1 MTGCRHRPRLDRW
14 RTALL
19 AMLLIASFGAVRPA
33 LAKSIVADID
43 HHLIAITTD
52 FSGDDVLIF
61 GAIDQPGDVVMA
73 LWGPLTEVQVH
84 HKERVAGIWINRE
97 MVTFDD
103 VPSFYG
109 LSSSRPLDEILT
121 PDMLS
126 RYQLGVGQLQIKTLA
141 ADVDNLDEAP
151 AYRDALLRVRQQGQL
166 YAEKPGR
173 VNFVGD
179 RLFRANLRLPSTVP
193 TGKFLVEVYFVRDGA
208 VVDAQTIPLVISKV
222 GFGADIYRFANKH
235 GFAYGVIA
243 LITSFLAGWL
253 AHLIFRRR

>member
-1 MTGCRHRPRLDRW
+1 MSGRR
-14 RTALL
+14 AFLL
-19 AMLLIASFGAVRPA
+19 AVLLAVGLGLARPA

-52 FSGDDVLIF
+52 FSGEEVLIF

-84 HKERVAGIWINRE
+84 HKARVAGIWINRE
-97 MVTFDD
+97 TVTFDD

-109 LSSSRPLDEILT
+109 LSSSRPLDEILK
-121 PDMLS
+121 PEMLS
-126 RYQLGVGQLQIKTLA
+126 RYQLGVDQLQIKTLS
-141 ADVDNLDEAP
+141 ADIDNLEEAP
-151 AYRDALLRVRQQGQL
+151 SYRAALLRVRQQATL
-166 YAEKPGR
+166 YADKPGR
-173 VNFVGD
+173 VNFIGNT
-179 RLFRANLRLPSTVP
+179 LFRANLRLPSNVP
-193 TGKFLVEVYFVRDGA
+193 TGKFLVEVYFVRDGEI
-208 VVDAQTIPLVISKV
+208 VDAQTIPLVISKV